1 LVEAILGFGK
11 ADEIVRLIESSSSDV
26 VDEACSLI
34 TPEKFFNS
42 RSSRG
47 GFIDETVLSSLPG
60 RFIIDVLRYLA
71 EEARV
76 RRPFTLERL
85 TREAQFEVLN
95 TLTTDEIHSYR
106 GDLMKSAADSYF
118 KQHIAG
124 HTLVLLAQVN
134 SHLRQITSDA
144 ERRYAD
150 LDARLAA
157 LERLLNN
164 RS

>member
-1 LVEAILGFGK
+1 LPRSPTGSREPVLEQPHDNLEPPVPSLEATALVGAILGIGK

-106 GDLMKSAADSYF
+106 GIS
-118 KQHIAG
+118 
-124 HTLVLLAQVN
+124 
-134 SHLRQITSDA
+134 
-144 ERRYAD
+144 
-150 LDARLAA
+150 
-157 LERLLNN
+157 
-164 RS
+164 